1 MKEMKQLYSRR
12 AYLLK
17 KVCSTK
23 SFLRG
28 SYVVLAR
35 PCTNPNCQKCKEG
48 TKHPTPYHSISKNG
62 KTQLTYV
69 PKNGQQ
75 ELKQMVENYKKLSAW
90 IEELSDINLQLLLQK
105 SRRKKA

>member
-1 MKEMKQLYSRR
+1 MKDLKQLYSRR
-12 AYLLK
+12 AYLVK
-17 KVCSTK
+17 KLCSSG

-28 SYVVLAR
+28 SYVVLPR
-35 PCTNPNCQKCKEG
+35 PCTNPNCPKCQEG
-48 TKHPTPYHSISKNG
+48 IKHPTPYHSVSKKG

-69 PKNGQQ
+69 PKKGQQ
-75 ELKQMVENYKKLSAW
+75 ELKQMVENYKKLCAL